1 MVSGARYFYL
11 RSCLKSMFGVESNGL
26 RAKTKRFFSC
36 IAKATEEKNDEVF
49 GSQCII
55 RRPEDTF

>member
-1 MVSGARYFYL
+1 
-11 RSCLKSMFGVESNGL
+11 MFGGERNGL
-26 RAKTKRFFSC
+26 RAKAKRFFSC

-49 GSQCII
+49 GFQCIT